1 MPLSCK
7 SRSLICLT
15 ALVTT
20 LLLVACNS
28 GNGSDGTPPQPAS
41 SGSSRPT
48 LPSLPILPIFPLPS
62 NPPAPSMG
70 PQVPPPSYPGIGDST
85 GTTTTLGT
93 RLLTSQSNPAITA
106 NNLAKWRS
114 YARDPDYPGIVKLP
128 LQFITTRTGQKLAV
142 LVALP
147 ADANGNAIPG
157 KFPVVLTQN
166 AYRIDLGNALSN
178 IMPIASTLGIGGA
191 DSFLI
196 RRGYISVT
204 VDSLGSGMSDGELN
218 LFGLPEQAAY
228 ADTVTWVTEQP
239 WFNGSIGVAGTSYLG
254 ISSLFTASQRHP
266 SVKAAFVNIPMGDPW
281 RDTIGTGGM
290 LNAWFISNWLP
301 LTQALSVFNDQAIA
315 KYPQYSDQ
323 IKAATKQHVDA
334 IYNVILPL
342 LNNAL
347 SGQTGYATDDGT
359 FWSDRSP
366 IEQAHKIQVP
376 TFVVGSSSDIFQRNE
391 PLLYEQL
398 KRNVPTKLLIVPGA
412 HAESIL
418 STLIDNN
425 NMFEQGAPAATGLML
440 QWFDKYLKGI
450 NSGVEFQPTVT
461 QYVAGLG
468 TNLPAYTTS
477 TDWPHPQAVPQRLW
491 LHGDMSLTTTAP
503 TGNEATHTINE
514 PPAPEVRVG
523 TNKEGNLARGWVV
536 PADGSEK
543 SISWL
548 QWSLGF
554 VLPLFDWY
562 RESDTVEKLQQAINY
577 ETGTMTS
584 DYYINGPIQADIWM
598 SSTAQEA
605 AISVRIDDVGTDG
618 IACPITNGLMS
629 AAFRAVD
636 TTRSRYLN
644 GEMMQPWHP
653 FTLASK
659 QLLVPGTPVLVP
671 VEIFPAAAVIKK
683 GHRLR
688 VSISASNQAQGV
700 WNSASQTL
708 AKGGTTTLYND
719 INHPS
724 SVVFPVLPNNLLK

>member
-1 MPLSCK
+1 MPRSCNT
-7 SRSLICLT
+7 RALICLT
-15 ALVTT
+15 AWAT
-20 LLLVACNS
+20 LLLAACNS
-28 GNGSDGTPPQPAS
+28 GNGSDGTQPLSAS
-41 SGSSRPT
+41 SSASRPT
-48 LPSLPILPIFPLPS
+48 PS
-62 NPPAPSMG
+62 AG
-70 PQVPPPSYPGIGDST
+70 PQVPPPSYPGTSNST
-85 GTTTTLGT
+85 GSTTTLGT
-93 RLLTSQSNPAITA
+93 RLLTNQPNPPVTA
-106 NNLAKWRS
+106 NDLAKWRS
-114 YARDPDYPGIVKLP
+114 YARDPDYPSIVKLP

-166 AYRIDLGNALSN
+166 AYRIDLGNALSS

-191 DSFLI
+191 DQFLI

-228 ADTVTWVTEQP
+228 ADTVNWVTEQP
-239 WFNGSIGVAGTSYLG
+239 WFNGNIGVAGTSYLG

-376 TFVVGSSSDIFQRNE
+376 TFVIGSSSDIFQRNE

-450 NSGVEFQPTVT
+450 PSGVEFQPTVT

-491 LHGDMSLTTTAP
+491 LHGDLSLTTTAP
-503 TGNEATHTINE
+503 TGDEATHTINE
-514 PPAPEVRVG
+514 PPAPEIRVG

-562 RESDTVEKLQQAINY
+562 RESDTVEKLQQAVNY

-618 IACPITNGLMS
+618 IARPITNGLMS

-636 TTRSRYLN
+636 TTRSRYLK
-644 GEMMQPWHP
+644 GEMIQPWHP
-653 FTLASK
+653 YTLASK
-659 QLLVPGTPVLVP
+659 QLLVPGEPVLVP

-700 WNSASQTL
+700 WNSASQ
-708 AKGGTTTLYND
+708 AQANGGTSTLYND

-724 SVVFPVLPNNLLK
+724 SVVFSVLPNTLLK